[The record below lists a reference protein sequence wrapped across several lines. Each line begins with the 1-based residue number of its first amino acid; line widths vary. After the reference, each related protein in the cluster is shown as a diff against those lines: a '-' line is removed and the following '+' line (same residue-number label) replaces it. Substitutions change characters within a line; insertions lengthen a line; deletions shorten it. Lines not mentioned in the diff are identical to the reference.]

1 MRVDLLLWSLRY
13 FKSRNIASQACKS
26 GKIKILGK
34 SIKPSKEIF
43 IGDKISINKNNILK
57 DITVLKLPKK
67 RIGAKIIDLHR
78 KEEEIIKN
86 SSKVNVKTISIKRV
100 KGSGR
105 PTKKERREIDKYS
118 VKWLSICNLL
128 LVYYKSAKMKL
139 DSSKI
144 ILKPSDISYTIRRIA
159 YQILETNLEEESI
172 ILAGVYKNGSV
183 FADRIKSEL
192 KKISPV
198 KIELIEIN
206 IDKKNQQSGI
216 KVTESI
222 VFKNKSIVV
231 IDDVLNTGKT
241 LIHSTNYFLSK
252 GLKKIQTAVLVNRNH
267 KIYPIKANFKGISL
281 STSIK
286 EHISVVFNK
295 NEGVY
300 LS

>member
-1 MRVDLLLWSLRY
+1 
-13 FKSRNIASQACKS
+13 
-26 GKIKILGK
+26 
-34 SIKPSKEIF
+34 
-43 IGDKISINKNNILK
+43 
-57 DITVLKLPKK
+57 
-67 RIGAKIIDLHR
+67 
-78 KEEEIIKN
+78 
-86 SSKVNVKTISIKRV
+86 
-100 KGSGR
+100 
-105 PTKKERREIDKYS
+105 
-118 VKWLSICNLL
+118 
-128 LVYYKSAKMKL
+128 MKL

-144 ILKPSDISYTIRRIA
+144 ILKSSDISYTVRRIA

-267 KIYPIKANFKGISL
+267 KIYPIKADFKGISL